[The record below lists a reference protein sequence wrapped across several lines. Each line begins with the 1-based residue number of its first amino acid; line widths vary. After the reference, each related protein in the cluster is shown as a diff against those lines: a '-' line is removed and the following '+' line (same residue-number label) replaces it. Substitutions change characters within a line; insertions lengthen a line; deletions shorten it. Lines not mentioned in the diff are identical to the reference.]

1 MKTFFNSIIFIY
13 SIYQILGTIKSNIKF
28 QINTNDILIKIK
40 GNNINFHH
48 RICSDEVYYI
58 NGTKIEIDSCELQI
72 DNDINTLIFKN
83 YKNINLDTLFLGST
97 DILEVIFINFTLTDM
112 VGTFDGCTSLTSIDF
127 FNVNAL
133 QIRDMYR
140 AFYNC
145 ISLKSIDLSK
155 LDLSSA
161 YRFQRMFHG
170 CESLEYINFINYNE
184 SQVKH
189 NINEYYL
196 IIDDVVP
203 ANLVICINEEI
214 APRLFSSLINRTCTL
229 IYCGEDWRK
238 KRKKIING
246 TRDTCVDS
254 CITTESI
261 YEFEGKCYKE
271 CPNGTISNNNMICE
285 IIDNSV
291 EIITENLFIESTTE
305 KIMETELK
313 TEVNHIENLINN
325 FISEANNITREEMVD
340 NLINAIESGSFKE
353 YLLKSNKTE
362 IIAETNNEI
371 YQISTFSSQL
381 DGNNN
386 NISTIHLGK
395 CEDQL
400 KLSNNINLTEE
411 LIIFKIAHLM
421 PELKTQLLEYSFF
434 SIEGNQLN
442 MDSCNNLTIKYD
454 VPVDINE
461 SELYK
466 YDPNSDFYNDICN
479 QYTSDTGT
487 DMSNYDRK
495 NEFNDKN
502 MALCENNCEFIE
514 YKKEIKKVVCDC
526 KIKNSFNNFDKLQKD
541 ELIKKISNYKNVLN
555 LEIIKCFHLLLSK
568 KGLISNIGNYI
579 TLCIIFIYIILS
591 IIFCLKGYNSFLNRI
606 EKLTKSNSKKIKS
619 KKKES
624 KKIKIINH
632 QKENAEQNEGIKI
645 EKSFPPKKK
654 NLSIKLKGKSKKR
667 KSEPS
672 QIESTKRRIKTNIET
687 KINYIDDKFKN
698 TERNDYEMNTLSY
711 EDALKYDNRTFC
723 QYYLSLVRLNHLVV
737 FTFYTK
743 TDYNSRI
750 IKLCSFCTYFC
761 LNYTIKALFFND
773 SMMHVIYVNKGVYDI
788 IFQLPQI
795 IYSSIIS
802 GIIRMILSF
811 LSLTQT
817 NVLEIKKLGNKLNNN
832 DNKYKQLMTNIRNK
846 FIFFFV
852 VNYILLFAFWFYLSS
867 FCAVYKNTQIYLI
880 KDVLIS
886 FGISLIYPFLIY
898 ILPSIFRI
906 ISLNSKKDKKIYLYS
921 FSKLLQII

>member
-13 SIYQILGTIKSNIKF
+13 SIYQILGRIKSNIKF
-28 QINTNDILIKIK
+28 QINADDILIKIK
-40 GNNINFHH
+40 GNKINFNY
-48 RICSDEVYYI
+48 RICSNEVYYI
-58 NGTKIEIDSCELQI
+58 NGTKIEIDTFELQN
-72 DNDINTLIFKN
+72 DNNINTFIFKYCEN
-83 YKNINLDTLFLGST
+83 MNLHGLFLDSP
-97 DILEVIFINFTLTDM
+97 DILEVIFINFTLKDLNM

-133 QIRDMYR
+133 QIRDMFR

-155 LDLSSA
+155 LDLSNVCD
-161 YRFQRMFHG
+161 FHGMFHG

-184 SQVKH
+184 LQVDH
-189 NINEYYL
+189 NIKEYYL

-203 ANLVICINEEI
+203 ANLVICIKEEI
-214 APRLFSSLINRTCTL
+214 APKLFSSLIKRACTL
-229 IYCGEDWRK
+229 IYCGEDWKK

-246 TRDTCVDS
+246 TRDTCFDS
-254 CITTESI
+254 CIRTKSI
-261 YEFEGKCYKE
+261 YEYEGKCYKE

-291 EIITENLFIESTTE
+291 ENITENLFIESTTE

-371 YQISTFSSQL
+371 YQ
-381 DGNNN
+381 
-386 NISTIHLGK
+386 
-395 CEDQL
+395 
-400 KLSNNINLTEE
+400 INLTEE

-526 KIKNSFNNFDKLQKD
+526 KIKNSFNNFDKLEKD

-579 TLCIIFIYIILS
+579 TLCIIFIYIMLS

-606 EKLTKSNSKKIKS
+606 EKLTKSYSKIIKT
-619 KKKES
+619 KKKKS

-645 EKSFPPKKK
+645 EKSFPPKKR

-687 KINYIDDKFKN
+687 KINYIDDKFEN
-698 TERNDYEMNTLSY
+698 IERNDYEMNTLSY
-711 EDALKYDNRTFC
+711 ENALKYDNRTFC

-773 SMMHVIYVNKGVYDI
+773 SVMHVIYVNKGVYDI

-852 VNYILLFAFWFYLSS
+852 VNYILLFVFWFYLSS